1 MLSHATRRGG
11 STRACRL
18 CSKVLGVR
26 HVSTAAQ
33 PGLRGADNAFNS
45 MFELADEKRN
55 HLQEIVDEIMTLELR
70 DARDL
75 ADVLE
80 ATLDSENF
88 ITTSVIPGRQP
99 FPHPMHMFSGLD
111 AATRPGMYQPYGL
124 GGRLP
129 QLGTPTTTPAVPQQ
143 VNAEPAITS
152 SPPEPKAPQAEAA
165 AAAPAQTSSVVTLKL
180 VSYEDGKKVTVVK
193 EVRALLGLGLKESK
207 EMVEDLPKV
216 KATVQPVRV
225 EYGYHLQQQQWS
237 RPQPGAQKGR
247 AGQRLPPAT
256 EMSPISVASAPSPQD
271 SEGNVSFGMPD
282 AGEGPHILGARRGL
296 PAGQTSMP
304 KRRRAS
310 SPPGAS
316 SSDDE
321 WRHSP
326 SSSSSDGDD
335 VDHGSLRAPS
345 RRPLRFHPL
354 LSGKCDSREFDKYEP
369 RLLEM
374 DGPLWQSCGRRIVP
388 VSPVLQLT
396 PDTVC
401 RVSKVIA
408 AEKRCIGLDVV
419 GVPAP
424 KLPDNSS
431 KRSIVDHLVIA
442 TMHGVTIIGPAAAAA
457 AAGSMCKD
465 MLAAQLIGHLK
476 LYRNTVHV
484 VIPRTDVL
492 DRACRFL
499 GFKHGALAGMINVVQ
514 WVRKWATSKKTHGA
528 AILAKNIIADLE
540 ASGGGELSV
549 ESLCGFF
556 LPYKPHFTGPPKE
569 NLERLPNNV
578 RSHTMAHVAFFTR
591 KVFRMF
597 YDRAADPDGA
607 CRADSSEGARETDCV
622 SVVTSEEGAAA
633 TPITSGPNVVAAG
646 GKSPMARLSTG
657 DVQDLEG
664 VAMGIRL
671 PKAGRVVTADSTAK
685 ALPRQSLPPPL
696 PPGRPITSTDRPPT
710 NPSPIER
717 GLVERAPRP
726 TEKQPFP
733 TERHVSPTERQPRPT
748 EGACGPS
755 QRSRPP
761 LTRRLPKPDVPKEGA
776 RGILERMRELQA
788 RLNTLASANAGGST
802 STQRPADHS
811 ADSQDRRG
819 RKRPHEECEPAA
831 PQTSSS
837 AKAPT
842 GEVVE
847 STSDETGGDLPQLS
861 REQKAS
867 LYFLLDLLCA
877 VDCIRQG
884 EQYGDLLRC
893 DTVMANTYDY
903 YAGQG
908 YDQQQQQQQQAPIP
922 RLGVPYSNRSQPPGT
937 VPMPLPRYA
946 PKRSWEAAPWQQQQQ
961 QGQALDHSVSAAAW
975 APANNSNNGGTW
987 QQQERY
993 KTRQPAIGHADADAF
1008 SHYLDASRPPA
1019 APRPLPFHQLT
1030 PDAGWPPPLSSLGV
1044 AVAKPLPPGYR
1055 PHDYRDLDSASI
1067 DRQTVSIARPMS
1079 HPLEQQQAPQRV
1091 VGVLTMIDASRGLIQ
1106 SEATGASKIVFHVSQ
1121 CSNAQQKQTLAD
1133 RVKRGS
1139 ASGKKLPVTFT
1150 VAQLPNGTCVAKS
1163 VSVVGAKPNDGKGAQ
1178 ASAPS
1183 GPPVEVL
1190 ERARKVQ
1197 EAAVAAVASAKAM
1210 YPPAQRGK
1218 GPSPKAKAPNNR
1230 KRRNNHPKAGAGPRP
1245 PPVRGGKPS
1254 NPKKSAKVASPRG
1267 SAPVKRSPPVAK
1279 AKEVPEKPVRLAENL
1294 APNDLANPNAPLLGG
1309 LAQLTIPPG
1318 FPPLPPGPPPHA
1330 TSTIPGPPLQQQQ
1343 PSAGGAPEAKAS
1355 SKQQAEASSSSSSSS
1370 SSSTVV
1376 RDWRVKAAAA
1386 SKATASASS
1395 KEFAY
1400 KRSAEHPLRLVK
1412 ASNPPKPKSPAKTA
1426 PEPAKVTKAS
1436 PTGVPAPPA
1445 EKAKTKAASPSSV
1458 VPPKPSQ
1465 PKLPIESRSGK
1476 GNGLDDLQSSRTRS
1490 MSHTSSSGS
1499 SAVSP
1504 ISVATSTGE
1513 RGHVSIPEDDLDF
1526 TYDSDSFSSAGII
1539 FKEGW
1544 LPSDPPTVTVT
1555 LLGSTCED
1563 VARVIRRICAE
1574 KSCVS
1579 LDVVDVPIERG
1590 YSTRSTVLAIGTRHG
1605 ISVIGC
1611 DGPNSGRAKSDNV
1624 EWTVART
1631 ILANHLFGRASSR
1644 SSTVPL
1650 VVDNSNGASR
1660 LCRFLGMYDLSREEA
1675 LQSVDIIDAIKKMLV
1690 QSEKGGGGLPPRADS
1705 LMKDIRMF
1713 HDARSIPV
1721 TLASLCN
1728 YFHRPHRVRLGSAPH
1743 TTRAFDLGHI
1753 AFYTRRVFQQF
1764 NKRFTAKAGT
1774 RKRKRQIA
1782 TEEARVSRNVA
1793 NDHGTSSQSQNSSAQ
1808 RDKCGPAV
1816 EPAQGR
1822 LLASLMASSPSL
1834 PPRDDLYRRF
1844 RVVPSADDS
1853 HLVHRKAIWDARG
1866 CKPSLD
1872 ESELLEMSNDT
1883 LVDYLRIL
1891 HFNEIDLYF
1900 LLNESTLV
1908 HASKPIAYENPCN
1921 ERKALFLAKKVLTS
1935 HGASTQRVAKLQN
1948 KIDSFCRPASNVRIS
1963 SEVEVSN
1970 PYVAEVAPK
1979 CVVGNRSS
1987 DLGGGVGLYAK
1998 ENVSAGDDV
2007 IRVPEGDSRIINI
2020 YAAAADED
2028 FGPVVESLLAAGHH
2042 IDTCLLMYLVHIYKS
2057 PKLRSLPAIA
2067 CFVQY
2072 LPTEFSGNL
2081 MEWPLEALD
2090 ALGIPQIKQL
2100 VSQQMDLLW
2109 GIHRALPAGL
2119 CGSFDDELLWA
2130 RSLCDSRAFALEVP
2144 PPSWCPHWLKK
2155 YLTPDQP
2162 ITCVVPGADLLN
2174 HHQQGQ
2180 CGFPRF
2186 DKESRSFVITA
2197 EANVPA
2203 GSELFIN
2210 YGGLQN
2216 WEQLM
2221 YYGFCEFTQNPYD
2234 SVTLDLAAAGAE
2246 EGLQLDRIGTEH
2258 IIRRGQPTVS
2268 PRLWEALTNMAG
2280 VENLEQLEEDAVV
2293 SLITL
2298 LRQVTLAPLPESPA
2312 ANDWWTEEYGSTIKQ
2327 FRSSQMALVDEA
2339 ERVLRQM
2346 VDKDR
2351 KARIVRAGG
2360 GQGGRRKAKSAKK
2373 RR

>member
-1 MLSHATRRGG
+1 MLTHTARRGG
-11 STRACRL
+11 STTAGRL
-18 CSKVLGVR
+18 WSKALGVR

-33 PGLRGADNAFNS
+33 GDLRGTDNAFNS

-152 SPPEPKAPQAEAA
+152 SPPEAEAPQAEAA
-165 AAAPAQTSSVVTLKL
+165 APAPAQTSSVVTLKL

-207 EMVEDLPKV
+207 DMVEDLPKILKKGLDKGEAQKV
-216 KATVQPVRV
+216 MEKFNRVSDVSSLLIFPVGVGMTYFANPAGQPPPPPDSPPAQATVQPSGV

-237 RPQPGAQKGR
+237 RPQPGAPKGR
-247 AGQRLPPAT
+247 AGQRLPPATAT

-282 AGEGPHILGARRGL
+282 AGAGPHILGARRGL

-304 KRRRAS
+304 KRRRVS

-326 SSSSSDGDD
+326 SSSSSDGDDD

-442 TMHGVTIIGPAAAAA
+442 TMHGVTIIGPSA
-457 AAGSMCKD
+457 AAGSKAGDSMCKD

-484 VIPRTDVL
+484 VIPRIDVL
-492 DRACRFL
+492 NRACRFL
-499 GFKHGALAGMINVVQ
+499 GLKHGALAGMINVVQ

-540 ASGGGELSV
+540 ASGRGELSV
-549 ESLCGFF
+549 EGLCGFF

-569 NLERLPNNV
+569 NLERLPKNV

-633 TPITSGPNVVAAG
+633 TPITAGPNGAAAG

-657 DVQDLEG
+657 DVQDMEG

-671 PKAGRVVTADSTAK
+671 PKAGWAVTAESAAK
-685 ALPRQSLPPPL
+685 ALPRRSLPPPL
-696 PPGRPITSTDRPPT
+696 PPGRPTTSTDRPPT
-710 NPSPIER
+710 DPSPIKR
-717 GLVERAPRP
+717 RLVERAPRF

-733 TERHVSPTERQPRPT
+733 TERHVSQTERQPRPT
-748 EGACGPS
+748 EGACDPS

-761 LTRRLPKPDVPKEGA
+761 PTRPLPKPDVPKEGA
-776 RGILERMRELQA
+776 GGILGRMRELQA
-788 RLNTLASANAGGST
+788 RLNTLAFANAGSST
-802 STQRPADHS
+802 STQRPADHLG
-811 ADSQDRRG
+811 DSQDRRG
-819 RKRPHEECEPAA
+819 RKRRHEECEPAA
-831 PQTSSS
+831 PQTPSS
-837 AKAPT
+837 AKAPA

-884 EQYGDLLRC
+884 EQYGGLLRC

-908 YDQQQQQQQQAPIP
+908 YDQQQQQQAPNP

-961 QGQALDHSVSAAAW
+961 QGQALNPSVSAAAW
-975 APANNSNNGGTW
+975 PPANNSNNGGTW
-987 QQQERY
+987 HQQERY
-993 KTRQPAIGHADADAF
+993 ETRQPAIGNADADAF

-1019 APRPLPFHQLT
+1019 APRPLPFHQPT
-1030 PDAGWPPPLSSLGV
+1030 PDAGWPPPLSSVGV

-1055 PHDYRDLDSASI
+1055 PRDYRDLDSASI

-1079 HPLEQQQAPQRV
+1079 HPLEQQQAPQRL

-1163 VSVVGAKPNDGKGAQ
+1163 VSVVGAKPNEAKGAQ
-1178 ASAPS
+1178 AAAPS

-1210 YPPAQRGK
+1210 YPLAKRGK

-1245 PPVRGGKPS
+1245 PPVRGEKPL

-1279 AKEVPEKPVRLAENL
+1279 AKEVPNKPIRLAENL

-1309 LAQLTIPPG
+1309 LAQLAIPPG

-1330 TSTIPGPPLQQQQ
+1330 TSTIPGPPLQQQ
-1343 PSAGGAPEAKAS
+1343 PPAGGAPKAKAS
-1355 SKQQAEASSSSSSSS
+1355 SKQQTEAS

-1376 RDWRVKAAAA
+1376 RDWRVKAAA
-1386 SKATASASS
+1386 SKSTAPASS

-1412 ASNPPKPKSPAKTA
+1412 ASNPPKPKSPAKAA
-1426 PEPAKVTKAS
+1426 PEPAKVPKAS
-1436 PTGVPAPPA
+1436 QTAVPAPPA

-1476 GNGLDDLQSSRTRS
+1476 GNGLEDLQSSRTRS

-1504 ISVATSTGE
+1504 ISVATPTGE
-1513 RGHVSIPEDDLDF
+1513 RGDVSIPEDDLDF
-1526 TYDSDSFSSAGII
+1526 TYDSDSFSSGNII

-1544 LPSDPPTVTVT
+1544 LPSDPPAVTVT

-1563 VARVIRRICAE
+1563 IARVIRRICAE

-1611 DGPNSGRAKSDNV
+1611 DGPNSGRAKSDNE

-1675 LQSVDIIDAIKKMLV
+1675 LQCVDIVDAIKKMLV
-1690 QSEKGGGGLPPRADS
+1690 QSEKGGGGLPPHAES

-1728 YFHRPHRVRLGSAPH
+1728 YFHRPHRVQLGSAPH

-1782 TEEARVSRNVA
+1782 TEETRVSRNVA

-1822 LLASLMASSPSL
+1822 AIPHRSLARQLLASLMASSSSL
-1834 PPRDDLYRRF
+1834 PPRDHLNQRF

-1853 HLVHRKAIWDARG
+1853 HLVHRKAPWDARG
-1866 CKPSLD
+1866 CKFPPPSNTARHPTGEVMMIDSLWHSGKPSLD

-1900 LLNESTLV
+1900 LLNNSTLV

-2007 IRVPEGDSRIINI
+2007 IRVLEGDSRIINI
-2020 YAAAADED
+2020 FAAAADEE

-2057 PKLRSLPAIA
+2057 AKLRALPAIA

-2072 LPTEFSGNL
+2072 LPTAFSGNL

-2119 CGSFDDELLWA
+2119 
-2130 RSLCDSRAFALEVP
+2130 
-2144 PPSWCPHWLKK
+2144 
-2155 YLTPDQP
+2155 
-2162 ITCVVPGADLLN
+2162 
-2174 HHQQGQ
+2174 
-2180 CGFPRF
+2180 
-2186 DKESRSFVITA
+2186 
-2197 EANVPA
+2197 
-2203 GSELFIN
+2203 
-2210 YGGLQN
+2210 
-2216 WEQLM
+2216 
-2221 YYGFCEFTQNPYD
+2221 
-2234 SVTLDLAAAGAE
+2234 
-2246 EGLQLDRIGTEH
+2246 
-2258 IIRRGQPTVS
+2258 
-2268 PRLWEALTNMAG
+2268 
-2280 VENLEQLEEDAVV
+2280 
-2293 SLITL
+2293 
-2298 LRQVTLAPLPESPA
+2298 
-2312 ANDWWTEEYGSTIKQ
+2312 
-2327 FRSSQMALVDEA
+2327 
-2339 ERVLRQM
+2339 
-2346 VDKDR
+2346 
-2351 KARIVRAGG
+2351 
-2360 GQGGRRKAKSAKK
+2360 
-2373 RR
+2373 